1 MKASFFSIFALAMT
15 AIASPMAQPANAPR
29 DGVNGADKASAGPGK
44 RAAKVTDVNQLITL
58 LKGADGSLDGQA
70 GGIGSI
76 LDQVKAGDIT
86 KNEGADQAVPIFED
100 MHFTLTE
107 VVTSLTG
114 AAGLDVADSDVDTV
128 LNLVVVLV
136 TIVLTTV
143 KTLVTVLG
151 LRPQLISVLHSV
163 FQILA
168 KVLVLVIGLVVA
180 IVPGLV
186 AALSPLLAGL
196 GNGLLVP
203 IVTPLAG
210 LLAGLAA

>member
-86 KNEGADQAVPIFED
+86 KNEGADQA
-100 MHFTLTE
+100 
-107 VVTSLTG
+107 
-114 AAGLDVADSDVDTV
+114 
-128 LNLVVVLV
+128 
-136 TIVLTTV
+136 
-143 KTLVTVLG
+143 
-151 LRPQLISVLHSV
+151 LISVLHSV